1 MLAKVLA
8 GGVTGLDAHVVTVEV
23 DQRLG
28 QLAHVDVVGLPEAA
42 VKEAKVR
49 VRAALRNCGYELPPT
64 QIAINLAPANL
75 RKSGAAY
82 DLPIAV
88 GIIASTAQIQDEALS
103 GTLILGELS
112 LDGRVEPVPGVL
124 PIALAAREHG
134 IGSLIV
140 PAANVAEAAAVHGL
154 TVHGARGL
162 GEVLDHLRGSALLD
176 RAAGSACTEVRA
188 SDAPDLAEVAGQL
201 HARRALE
208 VAAAGQHALLMV
220 GSPGAGK
227 TMLARRLPGIL
238 PEMTP
243 DEQLETSKIYSVA
256 GLLRRGGGLLT
267 VRPFRAPH
275 STCSH
280 AALVGGGSPP
290 RPGEASLAHNG
301 VLFLDEILEFQSHTL
316 ETLRQPLEDGYVVIA
331 RARHSI
337 TYPCRLML
345 VASCNPCPCGHA
357 RSHVVECRCSDELVR
372 RYRAR
377 LSGPLMD
384 RIDMHVDLPPVG
396 YEQLRRPTRGE
407 SSAVVRE
414 RVRVAWERQLRRSE
428 GRGVPNSRLDGD
440 ALRRACHMHHDSESL
455 LQNAVDRQ
463 GMSARGLTRVLR
475 VARTIADLDGHDV
488 IQPLHVCEALAFR
501 LGEPSADGAGAGGA
515 RVPLRVV
522 VGGA

>member
-23 DQRLG
+23 DQRVG

-49 VRAALRNCGYELPPT
+49 VRAALRNCDFELPPT

-82 DLPIAV
+82 DLPMAV
-88 GIIASTAQIQDEALS
+88 GIIAKAADIPPEALL
-103 GTLILGELS
+103 GTVILGELS

-124 PIALAAREHG
+124 PIALAALEQG
-134 IGSLIV
+134 IGAMIV
-140 PAANVAEAAAVHGL
+140 PEANVAEAAAVHGL
-154 TVHGARGL
+154 TVYGARDL
-162 GEVLDHLRGSALLD
+162 GEVIGHLAGKLRLEPATPKPHQPG
-176 RAAGSACTEVRA
+176 RATDG
-188 SDAPDLAEVAGQL
+188 PDLSEVAGQL

-256 GLLRRGGGLLT
+256 GLLRRGGGL
-267 VRPFRAPH
+267 VSARPFRAPH

-331 RARHSI
+331 RARHSV
-337 TYPCRLML
+337 TYPCRIML
-345 VASCNPCPCGHA
+345 VASCNPCPCGHY
-357 RSHVVECRCSDELVR
+357 RSPTLECRCSDELVR

-407 SSAVVRE
+407 ASAPVRD
-414 RVRVAWERQLRRSE
+414 RVRVAWERQLRRAE
-428 GRGVPNSRLDGD
+428 GRGVPNSRLDGA
-440 ALRRACHMHHDSESL
+440 ALRRACRMHGDGESL
-455 LQNAVDRQ
+455 LRDAVDRQ

-475 VARTIADLDGHDV
+475 LARTIADLDGQDE

-501 LGEPSADGAGAGGA
+501 LGDSSADGGTGGE
-515 RVPLRVV
+515 RVPAARLRVV
-522 VGGA
+522 